1 VNWIEPRGIKEKTK
15 MSVATKITYNKEKNA
30 VELETYASEP
40 VRLQNVR
47 VEAKE
52 VGRSQM
58 IEVVDR
64 SDTSPFAP
72 AAPLTC
78 AHWRRGV
85 LACLAATA
93 SIAIPVARAQHSD
106 PLPSWNDGPSKKAI
120 VDFVERVATSEG
132 PAYVAPAE
140 RIAVFDNDG
149 TLWSEQKTKFEMRNG
164 RPVLVRLAEV
174 EFDDKEGK
182 PAGIHRFIGRCPIL
196 AFGNS
201 DGDKQMLE
209 WTAAGTGAR
218 FMGLVHH
225 TDAQREFAYDRKS
238 AVGTLD
244 AALDEAIAKG
254 WTVVSMK
261 DDWNTIFGK

>member
-1 VNWIEPRGIKEKTK
+1 
-15 MSVATKITYNKEKNA
+15 MITF
-30 VELETYASEP
+30 
-40 VRLQNVR
+40 
-47 VEAKE
+47 
-52 VGRSQM
+52 
-58 IEVVDR
+58 VDR
-64 SDTSPFAP
+64 RSKGPSALTLPLARRQWRHHALECM
-72 AAPLTC
+72 AAS
-78 AHWRRGV
+78 
-85 LACLAATA
+85 ACMALLGAGG
-93 SIAIPVARAQHSD
+93 QHPD

-120 VDFVERVATSEG
+120 VGFVERVTTTG
-132 PAYVAPAE
+132 GFDFVAPAE

-182 PAGIHRFIGRCPIL
+182 PAGIHRFIGRRPIL